1 MSRMLVS
8 KQQQWMCLLLLVSV
22 LWTEQ
27 SWAFPLTETIA
38 SHRCMPSTSTSTT
51 TLFATKKKKTAASKK
66 KKAATPT
73 IGGFG
78 GASMAPCPCGSGDS
92 YKACCGRLHRD
103 TGRTLKQA
111 TAEQVVRARY
121 AAFSRQQPDFLMATT
136 HPLNKEFQTD
146 LRAWKA
152 SIRLNMYDKFDLNK
166 CHIVR
171 EEYEEKDDENDGAPT
186 KAVVQFIA
194 QMVLKESGEVTAF
207 METANLERFQAE
219 GAPWLY
225 VNGTIEAVP
234 EDYAR
239 ENNIQLHEHDEEA
252 SQDEEETSSAA
263 SSEEQKGEGAV
274 VAEPEDS
281 NLTDNH
287 SQ

>member
-1 MSRMLVS
+1 MI
-8 KQQQWMCLLLLVSV
+8 Q
-22 LWTEQ
+22 
-27 SWAFPLTETIA
+27 
-38 SHRCMPSTSTSTT
+38 
-51 TLFATKKKKTAASKK
+51 
-66 KKAATPT
+66 
-73 IGGFG
+73 
-78 GASMAPCPCGSGDS
+78 
-92 YKACCGRLHRD
+92 
-103 TGRTLKQA
+103 
-111 TAEQVVRARY
+111 
-121 AAFSRQQPDFLMATT
+121 
-136 HPLNKEFQTD
+136 LNKSKYLLISKYIFQKNFLNRNFNRKVRYREGVLIDFFIIVQGT
-146 LRAWKA
+146 LSI
-152 SIRLNMYDKFDLNK
+152 SIRHTGLQFNDD
-166 CHIVR
+166 
-171 EEYEEKDDENDGAPT
+171 EEKDDENDGAPT

-225 VNGTIEAVP
+225 VNGTIEAAP

-239 ENNIQLHEHDEEA
+239 ENNIQLHEHAEEA
-252 SQDEEETSSAA
+252 AQDEEETSSAA